1 MPGQAYRNPELVETI
16 VGALARFSFRKASWP
31 ADSVHQRMEDRARAK
46 LAEGVEIIHLLWALR
61 PRPFP
66 DRERILIE
74 ALNSEDFITLPRIA
88 GPVRTIRVRYDQR
101 TNDESVDLY
110 TDSGIVPS
118 NAHLLRLLP
127 PSPDPESALV
137 RFLIVNPDAAR
148 KEALKAV
155 RNEFP
160 DFAKRAFDRFWPQAR
175 KAASL
180 PARAPPGAKRKQ
192 K

>member
-31 ADSVHQRMEDRARAK
+31 ADSVHQRMEDRARVR

-66 DRERILIE
+66 DRTRILVE
-74 ALNSEDFITLPRIA
+74 ALNSEDFITVPKID

-118 NAHLLRLLP
+118 NDHLLRLLP
-127 PSPDPESALV
+127 PSSDPESALIN
-137 RFLIVNPDAAR
+137 FLTVNPDATR
-148 KEALKAV
+148 EEALNAV
-155 RNEFP
+155 HDRFP
-160 DFAKRAFDRFWPQAR
+160 DFTPYAFERLWPQAR
-175 KAASL
+175 KAAGL
-180 PARAPPGAKRKQ
+180 PPKGEAGRRRK